1 MRVLIQDRNAA
12 LLEEIDLDLAPL
24 AGDCI
29 QVMSGD
35 VSTRYDVISRRFL
48 VGPSRGPD
56 NARRNVQLVVT
67 VRQGCAVGSKGYD
80 WGAGCP
86 GGRIVPLA

>member
-1 MRVLIQDRNAA
+1 MRVVIQDRDAA
-12 LLEEIDLDLAPL
+12 LLGEIDLDLAPA

-29 QVMSGD
+29 QVMSGNT
-35 VSTRYDVISRRFL
+35 SMQYNVISRRFL

-56 NARRNVQLVVT
+56 AAQRDVQLVVL
-67 VRQGCAVGSKGYD
+67 VQPGCAVGSKGYD

-86 GGRIVPLA
+86 GGRVVPLA